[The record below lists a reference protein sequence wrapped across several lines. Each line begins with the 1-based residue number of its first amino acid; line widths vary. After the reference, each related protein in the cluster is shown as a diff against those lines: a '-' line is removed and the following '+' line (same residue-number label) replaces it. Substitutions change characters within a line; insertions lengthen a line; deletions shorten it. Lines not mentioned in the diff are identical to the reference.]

1 MPSYESPLGKRKI
14 SAQPMREFDVPDES
28 ESPRQFDVDAAIKSG
43 GMRQLNMDE
52 IANFQVRASQAED
65 DPGTVER
72 EIKAAKEAR
81 RRGIE
86 RLSEGPRRRIEMLI
100 GMVRS
105 TKTVTIEDNSYVFQ
119 TLKSKE
125 MREAILEASK
135 FDGTVQSPFEVR
147 KQLLARSIVQIG
159 GIDIDNFIGS
169 NSLDDKLLFIDE
181 LDDILLN
188 RLYSEYVALTKEARD
203 KYSVKNEEEV
213 KEVVGDLKK

>member
-1 MPSYESPLGKRKI
+1 MPSSESPLGKRRI
-14 SAQPMREFDVPDES
+14 NAQPMREFDIPDES
-28 ESPRQFDVDAAIKSG
+28 EGSQQFDVDAAIRNG

-52 IANFQVRASQAED
+52 IANFQVRASQADD
-65 DPGTVER
+65 DPGQVER

-81 RRGIE
+81 RRGID
-86 RLSEGPRRRIEMLI
+86 RLNEGARRRIEMLV
-100 GMVRS
+100 GMTRS
-105 TKTVTIEDNSYVFQ
+105 TKTVVIEGNSYAFQ

-125 MREAILEASK
+125 MSEAIMAASK

-147 KQLLARSIVQIG
+147 KQLLARSLVQIG
-159 GIDIDNFIGS
+159 DISINNFVGS
-169 NSLDDKLLFIDE
+169 NSLDDILLFIDE

-203 KYSVKNEEEV
+203 KYSVKNEQEV